1 MASILFVRIIPRH
14 LCRPRTLAGRP
25 KGRTEVTLGGL
36 TIPDIITARE
46 RIPAA
51 SNKNR

>member
-1 MASILFVRIIPRH
+1 MASILFVRMILRH
-14 LCRPRTLAGRP
+14 LCRPKTLAG
-25 KGRTEVTLGGL
+25 KTKMRTGITLVGL